1 MKGFTSPNG
10 IFVKNNDDGYD
21 SFIPKKLPPEFNV
34 VELVPLISEAS
45 NLIGTLN
52 GFGKKLPNPH
62 LLIRP
67 QLMKEAVQSSRIE
80 GSQVSLSEL
89 YRYQIG
95 SNKEVSGVIDSE
107 EVNNYVDALEISLKK
122 VSEGADVDLDLI
134 NECHKILLR
143 GVRGG
148 ETTRG
153 LLRTKQNWI
162 GLIGSEIKNAIYV
175 PPTPEKVPELMTN
188 LLDFMNDP
196 PRQLIPLL
204 QCAIVHYQFEAIHPY
219 EDGNGRIGRLLVPLM
234 LADRRLLSVPLLY
247 LSGYIEQ
254 NKEKYYESLLRVSSK
269 GEWVEWIRFF
279 LLAVIHQATVS
290 INLIEELDK
299 LREQYLRKTNA
310 KKISGT
316 VIKIID
322 VLFEHPLITRRII
335 KDKLGVKNL
344 SAKNGIDR
352 LVQLGILEEMG
363 VIKTSK
369 VYIAREIYQ
378 LIE

>member
-1 MKGFTSPNG
+1 
-10 IFVKNNDDGYD
+10 
-21 SFIPKKLPPEFNV
+21 
-34 VELVPLISEAS
+34 
-45 NLIGTLN
+45 
-52 GFGKKLPNPH
+52 
-62 LLIRP
+62 
-67 QLMKEAVQSSRIE
+67 MKEAVQSSRIE

-95 SNKEVSGVIDSE
+95 SNKEVSAVIDSE

-299 LREQYLRKTNA
+299 LREQYLRKTNV

-352 LVQLGILEEMG
+352 LVQLGILEEIG